1 MTDEINLEY
10 HERWNGDGSS
20 DRDFYELKKLRL
32 EAHMNITENNISE
45 DMNITE
51 NNICEDFSKPLLSE
65 DYVDRINVVLIL
77 GKARVNNL
85 LKNGSLMDLIKLE
98 VKEIVNKR
106 LEEFYKFIDE
116 NIEQDSISQEKVI
129 IIL

>member
-45 DMNITE
+45 D
-51 NNICEDFSKPLLSE
+51 FSKPLLSS
-65 DYVDRINVVLIL
+65 DYFDRINVVLIL
-77 GKARVNNL
+77 GKTRVNDL
-85 LKNGSLMDLIKLE
+85 LKNDSLMDLIKLE
-98 VKEIVNKR
+98 VKETVNTR
-106 LEEFYKFIDE
+106 LEEFYKSIDE
-116 NIEQDSISQEKVI
+116 NIEQDSISQERVI